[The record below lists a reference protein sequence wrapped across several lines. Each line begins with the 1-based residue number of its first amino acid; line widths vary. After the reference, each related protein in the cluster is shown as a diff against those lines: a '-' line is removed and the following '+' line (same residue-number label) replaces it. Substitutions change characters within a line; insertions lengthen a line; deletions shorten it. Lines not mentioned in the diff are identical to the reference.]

1 VAGRYDSVTSGSERF
16 LPTRWRS
23 ALPPAR
29 APRIFRNAQ
38 RLLLVG
44 VVVFAASTVVLPT
57 SSSARP
63 FLDGW
68 LYDSLTVLG
77 AIVIA
82 GRAWCVST
90 ERLAWALLAGG
101 IAANA
106 VGDVLYSLFVGDNGP
121 FPSIAEPFY
130 LAFYPCTY
138 LALVLLVRAKARRM
152 PAGLGLDGLTCAL
165 AIAAV
170 AAAVV
175 FGPISAATGGSNA
188 AVVVGLAYPLADL
201 LLLALAVAMVV
212 IFGWRTER
220 RLLLLAAA
228 FAVFAAADT
237 VYLYQVA
244 RGTYVEGTPIDALW
258 PVGTLLTAYASWAP
272 ARRLADRDL
281 AGLGALAMPFICTAA
296 AVTILVAGTRAK
308 VPGLAVALAATTLLM
323 VAGRLAL
330 AFRDVVALAA
340 SRTQAF
346 TDELTGLG
354 NRRSLVAHLG
364 NVHGKAQT
372 TGLEHSSETALALL
386 LIDLDRF
393 KEVNDSLGH
402 HVGDE
407 LLRQLAQR
415 LQRYVRPGDV
425 LSRLGGDEFAILL
438 APGPLGQSR
447 TAAESV
453 ASRIAAAL
461 DEAFALDD
469 MTVHVRAS
477 IGIALSPQDCAD
489 PLQLLQRANVAMN
502 TAKNAPSRVAFYRI
516 DDDPHSKERVQTLE
530 ALRAGLSRG
539 ELVCHYQPKIT
550 LATGATNSVEAL
562 VRWQH
567 PQRGLLAPDEFLPL
581 AEQAGLMRPLTL
593 AVLEIALAEAGRWR
607 EAGHVVAVAVNLSV
621 TNLLDANLP
630 RDVDRLLTRHRLPPT
645 ALILEITET
654 VLMTDATG
662 AKAVVDALHALGV
675 GLSVDDYGTGYSSLT
690 YLQDL
695 AIDELKLDRSFIKRL
710 SEDPRSAAIV
720 RSTVDLAH
728 SLGLRIVAEG
738 VEDEPTVEVLRA
750 YGCDVIQGYFYSRP
764 LPARG
769 LAEWLSTA
777 RGPQLSRRPAVH

>member
-1 VAGRYDSVTSGSERF
+1 M
-16 LPTRWRS
+16 RWRS
-23 ALPPAR
+23 ALPPDT
-29 APRIFRNAQ
+29 PPQVFRYAQ
-38 RLLLVG
+38 QLLLAG
-44 VVVFAASTVVLPT
+44 VMVFAASTIAVPT
-57 SSSARP
+57 TSTARP
-63 FLDGW
+63 FFDAW

-90 ERLAWALLAGG
+90 ERLAWALLAAG

-106 VGDVLYSLFVGDNGP
+106 IADVLYSLFVGDNGP

-130 LAFYPCTY
+130 LAFYPCAY
-138 LALVLLVRAKARRM
+138 IALVVLVKAKLRRV

-170 AAAVV
+170 AAAVM
-175 FGPISAATGGSNA
+175 FGPISAATGGSAA
-188 AVVVGLAYPLADL
+188 AVTVGLAFPLADL
-201 LLLALAVAMVV
+201 LLLALAVAMLV
-212 IFGWRTER
+212 IFGWRTQR

-244 RGTYVEGTPIDALW
+244 RGSYVEGTYIDALW
-258 PVGTLLTAYASWAP
+258 PIGTMLTAYASWSP

-281 AGLGALAMPFICTAA
+281 GGIRALALPFMCTAA

-308 VPGLAVALAATTLLM
+308 VPGLAVALAASTLLM
-323 VAGRLAL
+323 VAARLAVS
-330 AFRDVVALAA
+330 FRDVIALAE

-346 TDELTGLG
+346 TDELTGLA
-354 NRRSLVAHLG
+354 NRHSLVARLRASQSTD
-364 NVHGKAQT
+364 V
-372 TGLEHSSETALALL
+372 ERSSETGLALL

-402 HVGDE
+402 PVGDE
-407 LLRQLAQR
+407 LLRQLAER
-415 LQRYVRPGDV
+415 LQRYIRPGDL

-438 APGPLGQSR
+438 ARGPTGSPEPSR
-447 TAAESV
+447 AAAESV

-469 MTVHVRAS
+469 MTLHVRGS
-477 IGIALSPQDCAD
+477 IGIALCPQDCGD
-489 PLQLLQRANVAMN
+489 PLQLLQRADVALS
-502 TAKNAPSRVAFYRI
+502 TAKGAPSRVAFYRV

-550 LATGATNSVEAL
+550 LATGATDSVEAL

-567 PQRGLLAPDEFLPL
+567 PERGLLAPDEFLPL

-593 AVLEIALAEAGRWR
+593 AVLEIALAEASRWR
-607 EAGHVVAVAVNLSV
+607 EEGHVVSVAVNLSV

-630 RDVDRLLTRHRLPPT
+630 SDVDRLLARHRLPPA

-675 GLSVDDYGTGYSSLT
+675 GLSVDDYGTGYSSLA

-695 AIDELKLDRSFIKRL
+695 AIDELKLDRSFIRRL

-738 VEDEPTVEVLRA
+738 VEDETTVDLLRR
-750 YGCDVIQGYFYSRP
+750 YGCDVIQGFFYSRP
-764 LPARG
+764 LPSSALTRWL
-769 LAEWLSTA
+769 LAPPIA
-777 RGPQLSRRPAVH
+777 DLSRHPARR

>member
-1 VAGRYDSVTSGSERF
+1 M
-16 LPTRWRS
+16 RWRS
-23 ALPPAR
+23 ALPPDT
-29 APRIFRNAQ
+29 PPQVFRYAQ
-38 RLLLVG
+38 QLLLAG
-44 VVVFAASTVVLPT
+44 VMVFAASTIAVPT
-57 SSSARP
+57 TSTARL
-63 FLDGW
+63 FFDAW

-90 ERLAWALLAGG
+90 ERLAWALLAAG

-106 VGDVLYSLFVGDNGP
+106 IADVLYSLFVGDNGP

-130 LAFYPCTY
+130 LAFYPCAY
-138 LALVLLVRAKARRM
+138 IALVVLVKAKLRRV

-170 AAAVV
+170 AAAVM
-175 FGPISAATGGSNA
+175 FGPISAATGGSAA
-188 AVVVGLAYPLADL
+188 AVTVGLAFPLADL
-201 LLLALAVAMVV
+201 LLLALAVAMLV
-212 IFGWRTER
+212 IFGWRTQR

-244 RGTYVEGTPIDALW
+244 RGSYVEGTYIDALW
-258 PVGTLLTAYASWAP
+258 PIGTMLSAYASWSP

-281 AGLGALAMPFICTAA
+281 GGIRALALPFMCTAA

-308 VPGLAVALAATTLLM
+308 VPGLAVALAASTLLM
-323 VAGRLAL
+323 VAARLAVS
-330 AFRDVVALAA
+330 FRDVIALAE

-346 TDELTGLG
+346 TDELTGLA
-354 NRRSLVAHLG
+354 NRHSLVARLRASQSTD
-364 NVHGKAQT
+364 V
-372 TGLEHSSETALALL
+372 ERSSETGLALL

-402 HVGDE
+402 PVGDE
-407 LLRQLAQR
+407 LLRQLAER
-415 LQRYVRPGDV
+415 LQRYIRPGDL

-438 APGPLGQSR
+438 ARGPTGSPEPSR
-447 TAAESV
+447 AAAESV

-469 MTVHVRAS
+469 MTLHVRGS
-477 IGIALSPQDCAD
+477 IGIALCPQDCGD
-489 PLQLLQRANVAMN
+489 PLQLLQRADVALS
-502 TAKNAPSRVAFYRI
+502 TAKGAPSRVAFYRV

-550 LATGATNSVEAL
+550 LATGATDSVEAL

-567 PQRGLLAPDEFLPL
+567 PERGLLAPDEFLPL

-593 AVLEIALAEAGRWR
+593 AVLEIALAEASRWR
-607 EAGHVVAVAVNLSV
+607 EEGHVVSVAVNLSV

-630 RDVDRLLTRHRLPPT
+630 SDVDRLLARHRLPPA

-675 GLSVDDYGTGYSSLT
+675 GLSVDDYGTGYSSLA

-695 AIDELKLDRSFIKRL
+695 AIDELKLDRSFIRRL

-738 VEDEPTVEVLRA
+738 VEDETTVDLLRR
-750 YGCDVIQGYFYSRP
+750 YGCDVIQGFFYSRP
-764 LPARG
+764 LPSSALTRWL
-769 LAEWLSTA
+769 LAPPIA
-777 RGPQLSRRPAVH
+777 DLSRHPARR